1 MWLLTFN
8 SVRMARKF
16 LYLVALSCLFVL
28 IGCTSQSNKPT
39 LTILTFDAYLPN
51 QIVRNF
57 ADTNGISVTVEEFRH
72 SLDAL
77 QKIEANPSRYD
88 VIITSD
94 FVVQTLIAD
103 QQLAALDMTKIT
115 NFDLIDSNFAA
126 PSFDNGSSQA
136 KYSVPYQW
144 GTTGILYD
152 PSKIDIPIT
161 QWADLWRPELAG
173 HIVCLDDPREM
184 LGMTLLT
191 LGFDKNTQD
200 MLQIQAAQD
209 KFNQLAHGIIRY
221 EAAEP
226 EADVVNGKAW
236 VATLYNG
243 NAAIALRQNPN
254 LRYVLPTEGAGIWL
268 DNLSVMKNSQ
278 NLSAAHAFINFLLE
292 PSTSAII
299 TTEYPYSNPNL
310 AAIDYLRRN
319 NTALYDSYIASPAS
333 NPPADL
339 VQNLIYFTPLPNEI
353 TINYKTYWE
362 QVTR

>member
-1 MWLLTFN
+1 MD
-8 SVRMARKF
+8 RKF
-16 LYLVALSCLFVL
+16 AYLIVLFCLFAL
-28 IGCTSQSNKPT
+28 IGCTSQADKPT

-51 QIVRNF
+51 QVVKNF
-57 ADTNGISVTVEEFRH
+57 SDSSGVVVTVEEFTH

-77 QKIEANPSRYD
+77 RKIEANPGRYD

-103 QQLAALDMTKIT
+103 EQLAALDLAKIT
-115 NFDLIDSNFAA
+115 NFDLIDPNFTS
-126 PSFDNGSSQA
+126 PSFDRGGEQP
-136 KYSVPYQW
+136 KYSVPYLW

-152 PSKIDIPIT
+152 PAKIDIPIT

-200 MLQIQAAQD
+200 MTQIQAAQE
-209 KFNQLAHGIIRY
+209 KFTQLAQGITRY
-221 EAAEP
+221 EAAQP

-254 LRYVLPTEGAGIWL
+254 LRYVLPAEGAGIWL
-268 DNLSVMKNSQ
+268 DNLSVMKSSQ
-278 NLSAAHAFINFLLE
+278 NVPAAHAFINFILE
-292 PSTSAII
+292 PATSAII
-299 TTEYPYSNPNL
+299 TAEYPYSNPNL
-310 AAIDYLRRN
+310 ATLDYLRRN

-339 VQNLIYFTPLPNEI
+339 VRNLIYFTPLANEI
-353 TINYKTYWE
+353 TTNYETYWG
-362 QVTR
+362 QISK